1 MAISRARIYAIVT
14 FFSFVLTGSSLS
26 AAAQTTPPPEKVDTL
41 IELLSDPAIKS
52 WLKEQVTSDRQK
64 QTAVSDES
72 TRRPMLSSILTSIRK
87 HVEALLSAIPE
98 LPAQIERA
106 RIILSLEFET
116 TGLLGI
122 LVLIAGFVAAGFG
135 LDQLARYLLR
145 GYLAW
150 MKTLDFQTPHG
161 RVKALGA
168 RTIYAAI
175 LIAAFTVGSAGVFLA
190 FDWPPLLREIVLGY
204 LSVAIVTRVALMLGR
219 LVMLPPHLKMAQ
231 ATQARLLPM
240 SDERAAH
247 WYRYIGWSVF
257 WFSFVSV
264 TLGLLAT
271 LGFMP
276 TALQLV
282 AIPADFI
289 QLLIVL
295 AAIWLRPSAPEVARS
310 FTEHAVSWLLTAFF
324 VLLWLLQVSGSFLI
338 FWLVLAVVTVP
349 AAIVTAQ
356 RMVHHLLRPPAEGT
370 EAKPVPPI
378 TIALVD
384 RALRVIIIVGAAL
397 FLARIW
403 DLDLS
408 SMAQS
413 ESTSTRLLRGSL
425 NAAIILLAADFGWSL
440 VKALIAHKLHDTGP
454 AEASGYA
461 SATVDQRQARLRTLL
476 PIVQNMLFAVI
487 AVIAVLM
494 ALSSLGIEI
503 GPLIAGA
510 GIAGLALGFGAQT
523 LVKDV
528 IAGIFYL
535 LDDAFRVGE
544 YIQSGSYKGTV
555 ESFSLRSVKLRHQRG
570 PLFTVPFGE
579 LGAVQ
584 NMSRD
589 WVIDKLMV
597 EVTYDTDLDKVR
609 KIIKQIGQELLAD
622 PEFAPQI
629 IETLKMQGVEQFG
642 DFAIQIRMKMMT
654 KPGEQFVI
662 RRKAYALI
670 KKAFDANHIAFAV
683 PTVTVAGGGETAAAV
698 AQKGLEIVKPTTP
711 ISR

>member
-1 MAISRARIYAIVT
+1 MA
-14 FFSFVLTGSSLS
+14 
-26 AAAQTTPPPEKVDTL
+26 
-41 IELLSDPAIKS
+41 
-52 WLKEQVTSDRQK
+52 
-64 QTAVSDES
+64 
-72 TRRPMLSSILTSIRK
+72 
-87 HVEALLSAIPE
+87 
-98 LPAQIERA
+98 
-106 RIILSLEFET
+106 EF
-116 TGLLGI
+116 
-122 LVLIAGFVAAGFG
+122 
-135 LDQLARYLLR
+135 
-145 GYLAW
+145 
-150 MKTLDFQTPHG
+150 
-161 RVKALGA
+161 KALGA

-324 VLLWLLQVSGSFLI
+324 VLLWLLRVSGSFLI
-338 FWLVLAVVTVP
+338 FWLVLAVVAVP

-413 ESTSTRLLRGSL
+413 E
-425 NAAIILLAADFGWSL
+425 F
-440 VKALIAHKLHDTGP
+440 
-454 AEASGYA
+454 
-461 SATVDQRQARLRTLL
+461 DQY
-476 PIVQNMLFAVI
+476 P
-487 AVIAVLM
+487 
-494 ALSSLGIEI
+494 
-503 GPLIAGA
+503 
-510 GIAGLALGFGAQT
+510 
-523 LVKDV
+523 
-528 IAGIFYL
+528 
-535 LDDAFRVGE
+535 
-544 YIQSGSYKGTV
+544 
-555 ESFSLRSVKLRHQRG
+555 
-570 PLFTVPFGE
+570 
-579 LGAVQ
+579 
-584 NMSRD
+584 
-589 WVIDKLMV
+589 
-597 EVTYDTDLDKVR
+597 
-609 KIIKQIGQELLAD
+609 
-622 PEFAPQI
+622 FAPWQP
-629 IETLKMQGVEQFG
+629 QCGHH
-642 DFAIQIRMKMMT
+642 
-654 KPGEQFVI
+654 PP
-662 RRKAYALI
+662 RR
-670 KKAFDANHIAFAV
+670 
-683 PTVTVAGGGETAAAV
+683 
-698 AQKGLEIVKPTTP
+698 
-711 ISR
+711 